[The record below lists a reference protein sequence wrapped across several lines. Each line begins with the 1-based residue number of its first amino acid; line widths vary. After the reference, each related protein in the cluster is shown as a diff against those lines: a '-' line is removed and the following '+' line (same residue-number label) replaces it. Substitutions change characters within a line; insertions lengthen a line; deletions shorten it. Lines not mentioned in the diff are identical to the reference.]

1 MPHYKPSTRSIA
13 PMNRRVLLDA
23 IDATPARWRGDTG
36 FPPLDRARTAASSP
50 RNDLVSA
57 PDALVDLTHRW
68 TEKVKKME
76 VELRNKEENKEVSLG
91 TSKANY
97 MDPRIT
103 VAWCKRC
110 DLEISRLFPK
120 TLKDKFNWAMGVDG
134 DWRFEAAEKSK

>member
-1 MPHYKPSTRSIA
+1 M
-13 PMNRRVLLDA
+13 
-23 IDATPARWRGDTG
+23 TPARRGG
-36 FPPLDRARTAASSP
+36 LSPLDS
-50 RNDLVSA
+50 VQHG
-57 PDALVDLTHRW
+57 LTGLFPHRW

-120 TLKDKFNWAMGVDG
+120 TLKDKFNWAMGVEG
-134 DWRFEAAEKSK
+134 DWRFEAAELKSK

>member
-1 MPHYKPSTRSIA
+1 M
-13 PMNRRVLLDA
+13 
-23 IDATPARWRGDTG
+23 TPARRRAPGG
-36 FPPLDRARTAASSP
+36 LSPLDSVQHT
-50 RNDLVSA
+50 VS
-57 PDALVDLTHRW
+57 LVDLTRRW

-120 TLKDKFNWAMGVDG
+120 TLKDKFNWAMGVEG
-134 DWRFEAAEKSK
+134 DWRFEAAEVKKN

>member
-1 MPHYKPSTRSIA
+1 MKE
-13 PMNRRVLLDA
+13 
-23 IDATPARWRGDTG
+23 
-36 FPPLDRARTAASSP
+36 
-50 RNDLVSA
+50 RNGWPGYLK
-57 PDALVDLTHRW
+57 
-68 TEKVKKME
+68 EK
-76 VELRNKEENKEVSLG
+76 NKEENKEVSLG

-134 DWRFEAAEKSK
+134 DWRFEAAEVKKN

>member
-1 MPHYKPSTRSIA
+1 
-13 PMNRRVLLDA
+13 
-23 IDATPARWRGDTG
+23 
-36 FPPLDRARTAASSP
+36 
-50 RNDLVSA
+50 
-57 PDALVDLTHRW
+57 
-68 TEKVKKME
+68 ME

-120 TLKDKFNWAMGVDG
+120 TLKDKFNWAMGVEG
-134 DWRFEAAEKSK
+134 DWRFTERRELVGETGDLSAHLLQTYAGPTGG